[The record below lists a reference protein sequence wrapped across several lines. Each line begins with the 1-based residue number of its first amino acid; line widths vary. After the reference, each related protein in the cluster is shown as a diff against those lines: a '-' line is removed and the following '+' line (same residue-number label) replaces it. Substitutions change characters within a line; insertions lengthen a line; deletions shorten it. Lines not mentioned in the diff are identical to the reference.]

1 MMGVKKM
8 PHLNPLCSRWEGRI
22 MRRGEGPGQRTQ
34 SDPISPEIK
43 VDDPAHDKARDI
55 TSSPFRSM
63 SSLSAVPRKKT
74 EALP

>member
-1 MMGVKKM
+1 
-8 PHLNPLCSRWEGRI
+8 

-63 SSLSAVPRKKT
+63 SSLSAIPRKKT